1 MKDNILH
8 SEKSHSKEG
17 SHEFYTGAILPAD
30 LAIFPNE
37 TTEQIDAQENVDN
50 ALVGIPESWLKP
62 FFITTAQIDAPEN
75 VDNALGL
82 VLSDDIN
89 EMLDQVIEFIGE
101 GDDVL
106 PWPMTT
112 AQIDAEENVDN
123 ALGLILPDDINETID
138 QMVEFIGEGDDVL
151 PWPTTTAQIDAEG
164 YVECAFEGIP
174 TSWLKRFIMTTEQID
189 AHENVNYALGL
200 IIPDGSDKTPAPT
213 DEQGNVGI
221 VPISANVTLTILEPG
236 GSGLYIDNPE
246 TGLRSLQMDQNPAPT
261 SQITSTPSHDQAE
274 DVDPNVQKII
284 DFFRE

>member
-8 SEKSHSKEG
+8 SEKNHSKEG

-82 VLSDDIN
+82 VLPDDIN

-112 AQIDAEENVDN
+112 AQIDAEENVNYSIPDSWLKPLFITTEQIDAQENVDN
-123 ALGLILPDDINETID
+123 ALGLILPDGSLGSGNE
-138 QMVEFIGEGDDVL
+138 GNDVL
-151 PWPTTTAQIDAEG
+151 PWPMTTAQIDAE
-164 YVECAFEGIP
+164 
-174 TSWLKRFIMTTEQID
+174 
-189 AHENVNYALGL
+189 ENVNYS
-200 IIPDGSDKTPAPT
+200 IPDSWLRGV
-213 DEQGNVGI
+213 N
-221 VPISANVTLTILEPG
+221 LTIDLH
-236 GSGLYIDNPE
+236 SG
-246 TGLRSLQMDQNPAPT
+246 
-261 SQITSTPSHDQAE
+261 
-274 DVDPNVQKII
+274 
-284 DFFRE
+284 F